1 MWACKRGNTM
11 PNMKKMIVRY
21 MQTVTIVLILLI
33 LIITIISQIL
43 SAQKYARETAEA
55 TFVQIRQIMRDNE
68 NELVALQTEYKQTC
82 LNNAE
87 AIAYMVES
95 NPAVLEDLEALQ
107 EIADFMEVDEIHF
120 FDKRGCIFTG
130 THPEYYGMDMNSG
143 EQIGFF
149 KPMLTDKSLSL
160 VQDITPNTAE
170 ERPMQYSARWSETGE
185 FIVQVGMEPVNVL
198 KVTEKN
204 ELSYIF
210 SLLRVNTGVS
220 LYAIDKETGEI
231 MGATSSEDVGKD
243 CSELG
248 FDTEEIV
255 SRGEAF
261 HATIKGLNSFCVFT
275 EVDGNLI
282 GRVVPAETLYHNI
295 QINACAVAIYLIII
309 AVILILAVIRYID
322 KNVIKGIYQI
332 NEKLSAI
339 AEGNLDE
346 TVDVQNCLEFA
357 ELSKHS
363 NEMIKA
369 LLSDTDKIS
378 YVLNKTN
385 VPIGVYE
392 YNTKMSKV
400 RYTEHVPGIL
410 LLKKAQAEELFSDSA
425 KFADYIG
432 EIRQNSLEDEDDIY
446 RLNGKNTKYIR
457 LEELTKQNDVLG
469 IIIDETEEITKRKMV
484 EEERDTDILTGLYNR
499 RGLENKLADLFD
511 EPEKLK
517 HGAMVMVDAD
527 CLKEINDKYGH
538 DKGDIYLCKIAGI
551 LSSFGPNSCVIS
563 RYGGDEFVLFLY
575 EYENAEELENTVK
588 TLGFIQDNSIAHLSD
603 KISVPLRFSY
613 GCCLFHGE
621 ADYEKLIK
629 CADDRMYENK
639 KSRKMER
646 K

>member
-1 MWACKRGNTM
+1 MIGVYKRNITILGKSIVVVICKRGNDM

-149 KPMLTDKSLSL
+149 KPMLTDKSLSM

-220 LYAIDKETGEI
+220 LYAIDKETGEV
-231 MGATSSEDVGKD
+231 MGATFSEDVGMD

-248 FDTEEIV
+248 FDIEEIV

-282 GRVVPAETLYHNI
+282 GRVVPVETLYHNI

-309 AVILILAVIRYID
+309 AVILAIGIG
-322 KNVIKGIYQI
+322 NVYTIFFDFICDLGYPGVFVYTTIM
-332 NEKLSAI
+332 AI
-339 AEGNLDE
+339 ITQVVFEICML
-346 TVDVQNCLEFA
+346 VL
-357 ELSKHS
+357 
-363 NEMIKA
+363 
-369 LLSDTDKIS
+369 
-378 YVLNKTN
+378 LNKN
-385 VPIGVYE
+385 E
-392 YNTKMSKV
+392 TKIV
-400 RYTEHVPGIL
+400 IIAYTYMFG
-410 LLKKAQAEELFSDSA
+410 
-425 KFADYIG
+425 
-432 EIRQNSLEDEDDIY
+432 
-446 RLNGKNTKYIR
+446 
-457 LEELTKQNDVLG
+457 G
-469 IIIDETEEITKRKMV
+469 IIFAFFGNKFFPQIISMGFVKYL
-484 EEERDTDILTGLYNR
+484 ILWYLYNY
-499 RGLENKLADLFD
+499 FFC
-511 EPEKLK
+511 KLK
-517 HGAMVMVDAD
+517 
-527 CLKEINDKYGH
+527 IKY
-538 DKGDIYLCKIAGI
+538 
-551 LSSFGPNSCVIS
+551 
-563 RYGGDEFVLFLY
+563 
-575 EYENAEELENTVK
+575 
-588 TLGFIQDNSIAHLSD
+588 
-603 KISVPLRFSY
+603 
-613 GCCLFHGE
+613 
-621 ADYEKLIK
+621 
-629 CADDRMYENK
+629 
-639 KSRKMER
+639 
-646 K
+646 